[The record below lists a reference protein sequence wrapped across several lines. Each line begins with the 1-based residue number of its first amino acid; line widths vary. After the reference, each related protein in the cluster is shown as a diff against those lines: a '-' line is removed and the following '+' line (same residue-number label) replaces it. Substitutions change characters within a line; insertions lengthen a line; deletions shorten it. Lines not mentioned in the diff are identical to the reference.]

1 MKFGRSKERK
11 ISRTPQDRIANIIFE
26 KKNTTQAR
34 VKIGVKIILYLVT
47 ASFLGAIIS
56 GINVKNKYGE
66 VMQQVKELSD
76 NADNVILDYT
86 KVINEVSPSLVTI
99 SDDEDKLNNNSYF
112 DGNVTGII
120 IDDSGIILTNYST
133 IKGKSDIYVKLS
145 SVASRPIKAQILIED
160 ESIDLAVIKIEFDGE
175 LKPIKLADSNTIK
188 EGQAIVVL
196 GNAIGDEYIGSSIP
210 GIITSKNEK
219 WDLDGKKYSLL
230 QISAPIDEKNT
241 GGAICNSKGELVGI
255 AHLSI
260 TNEKNESGLYY
271 GLQMNDLQEMINST
285 NRFKS
290 LLGIVEG
297 GIVVDKERGF
307 SGFYIQELSK
317 GGSAYMAGIKPTDII
332 VEIDDHEIVE
342 ADDIIVVLQDKQK
355 DDILHCK
362 VLSDGEMKY
371 VDIKILS

>member
-1 MKFGRSKERK
+1 MKFGRGKEKK

-34 VKIGVKIILYLVT
+34 VKLGVKIILYLVT

-56 GINVKNKYGE
+56 GINVKHKYGE
-66 VMQQVKELSD
+66 VMQQVKELKG

-86 KVINEVSPSLVTI
+86 KVINKVSPSLVTI
-99 SDDEDKLNNNSYF
+99 SDDEDKLNSDSYF
-112 DGNVTGII
+112 EGNVTGII
-120 IDDSGIILTNYST
+120 IDDSGIILTNYSA

-145 SVASRPIKAQILIED
+145 SVASKPIKAQILMENEGIN
-160 ESIDLAVIKIEFDGE
+160 LAIIKIEFDGE
-175 LKPIKLADSNTIK
+175 LKAIKLADLDTIK
-188 EGQAIVVL
+188 EGQGIVVL

-219 WDLDGKKYSLL
+219 WDSDEKKYSLL
-230 QISAPIDEKNT
+230 QINAPIDEKNT

-255 AHLSI
+255 ADLSI
-260 TNEKNESGLYY
+260 TNEKNEDGLYY
-271 GLQMNDLQEMINST
+271 GLQMKELQEMINST
-285 NRFKS
+285 NNFKS
-290 LLGIVEG
+290 ILGIVEG
-297 GIVVDKERGF
+297 GIVVDEEREF

-332 VEIDDHEIVE
+332 VEIDGYEVVE
-342 ADDIIVVLQDKQK
+342 ADDIISILQGKQK

-362 VLSDGEMKY
+362 VLSDGEMKD
-371 VDIKILS
+371 VDIKILR